1 MEKVNRSILIL
12 TLVLASMAA
21 AIPIAYGQLIIF
33 QDNFDADPVQTYTSP
48 NNLPGWTYGGGG
60 PPTVFDL
67 GGGNHS
73 AGVANNA
80 ESSSIK
86 QYVGVSGQSQ
96 LDIYFDVRFMYIRPQ
111 RDTFT
116 SAGISLRPLPY
127 GPERQIQLQLFG
139 DSSVRLFLDGSYAT
153 PLASFTYTG
162 GDIFQ
167 AGDWQSMRMSVDILA
182 GSVTAYDL
190 TKSGNTP
197 LFTYTD
203 ASLFN
208 NGSGNNVQLL
218 YLQGD
223 YAASKNALSQ
233 FDNIVVYDSVVPE
246 PSLISLLVVGFG
258 LLGFSALRKR
268 RSLLGR

>member
-1 MEKVNRSILIL
+1 MNRSIL

-21 AIPIAYGQLIIF
+21 AIPIAYGQTIIF
-33 QDNFDADPVQTYTSP
+33 QDNFDADPVQTYISP

-80 ESSSIK
+80 ESSTIK

-96 LDIYFDVRFMYIRPQ
+96 LDIYFDVRFMFIRPQ
-111 RDTFT
+111 LDTFT
-116 SAGISLRPLPY
+116 AAGISLRPLPF

-139 DSSVRLFLDGSYAT
+139 DSSVRLFLDNNLAS

-162 GDIFQ
+162 NNTFQ

-182 GSVTAYDL
+182 GSVTAYNL

-197 LFTYTD
+197 LFTYTN

-223 YAASKNALSQ
+223 YTASKNALSQ
-233 FDNIVVYDSVVPE
+233 FDNIVVYNSIIPE
-246 PSLISLLVVGFG
+246 PSAVGLLVFGTWLFVG
-258 LLGFSALRKR
+258 LGRKR
-268 RSLLGR
+268 RRSAVR